1 MPLRRSKSL
10 FGTDKLTTLSELGYM
25 DPISLRMQHLVTNEN
40 DDDDKE
46 EGTEPEDQG

>member
-1 MPLRRSKSL
+1 MKSEQPSKCKMPLRRSKSL
-10 FGTDKLTTLSELGYM
+10 FG
-25 DPISLRMQHLVTNEN
+25 TNEN